1 MYHPTTRVLAVLEL
15 LQSRPGIS
23 GAAIAAR
30 LEVDRRTVR
39 RYNAMGPEALR
50 EHRGGA
56 LSSVLNAAG
65 REALKEALVG
75 QTPPGGGLWTG
86 QKVADWIEART
97 GIQVSD
103 QTGLNYL
110 HALGFSPQRPR
121 PRHPQA
127 DPEAQEAF
135 KKGGSLPRSKR

>member
-1 MYHPTTRVLAVLEL
+1 MLKSEGRSSTDIADICKRRVDWV
-15 LQSRPGIS
+15 
-23 GAAIAAR
+23 
-30 LEVDRRTVR
+30 RRTVR
-39 RYNAMGPEALR
+39 RYNAIGPEALR

-65 REALKEALVG
+65 REVLKEALVG

-86 QKVADWIEART
+86 QKVADWIGART